1 MEQSRHFI
9 IAPETPGRDEL
20 KEMLQAKVVEVF
32 DGDGFLA
39 EVWHPLREEWIK
51 RVPFRFAFIDAPE
64 MQQPL
69 GIEAR
74 DFLQELIG
82 QRELRLDLIGKES
95 TGYRPIDQYRRALC
109 MAYLTEEVEAGEI
122 AYFID
127 GKCTTG
133 VAKRPRVVTRNVEL
147 EIIINGW
154 AWVTQQYAF
163 DREEDYFAAQDDAWQ
178 NRRGLW
184 VQDDP
189 EPPWSFKQ
197 KQKRGREASG
207 GQRSFFEAPCPKEGC
222 DGRLVERMSA
232 QGAFLGCSNFPRC
245 RFSRNP

>member
-1 MEQSRHFI
+1 MDWTRDFI
-9 IAPETPGRDEL
+9 LAPETPDSDDL

-39 EVWHPLREEWIK
+39 QVWHPQRGEWIK

-64 MQQPL
+64 MQQPQ

-74 DFLQELIG
+74 EFLQELIG
-82 QRELRLDLIGKES
+82 ERELRLDLIGKES
-95 TGYRPIDQYRRALC
+95 TGYKPIDQYSRALC
-109 MAYLTEEVEAGEI
+109 MAYLTEEVQAGEI
-122 AYFID
+122 AFFRER
-127 GKCTTG
+127 KCTTG

-147 EIIINGW
+147 EMIINGW

-184 VQDDP
+184 AQDDP

-197 KQKRGREASG
+197 KQKRRRKAAE
-207 GQRSFFEAPCPKEGC
+207 GQPSLFEAPCPTGGC
-222 DGRLVERMSA
+222 DGRLVERMGA
-232 QGAFLGCSNFPRC
+232 RGAFLGCSNFPRC